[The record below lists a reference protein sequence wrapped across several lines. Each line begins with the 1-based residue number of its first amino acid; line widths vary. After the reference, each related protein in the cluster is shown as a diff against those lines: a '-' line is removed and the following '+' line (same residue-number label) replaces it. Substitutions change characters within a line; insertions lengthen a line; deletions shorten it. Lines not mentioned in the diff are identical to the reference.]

1 MTEAASQGILQLYT
15 SWALL
20 VELAEVLSRPNLAAA
35 VAAARLTPAA
45 LVAQYRR
52 LVHVVAVRRL
62 ARQVSR
68 DADDDMVLA
77 CALAAKANLIVSGD
91 ADLLT
96 LRRYRD
102 IPIVTP
108 AEAVQRLIP

>member
-15 SWALL
+15 SRALV
-20 VELAEVLSRPNLAAA
+20 VEFAAA
-35 VAAARLTPAA
+35 VAATQLTPAA
-45 LVAQYRR
+45 LIAQYRR
-52 LVHVVAVRRL
+52 LAHAVAVRRL

-96 LRRYRD
+96 LRHYRD
-102 IPIVTP
+102 ISILTL
-108 AEAVQRLIP
+108 AEAVQRLTP